1 MKRRVRK
8 KLYKNH
14 LYNLIYDVSLD
25 AIWRERLFNAPSG
38 ERFLVAEGDLPR
50 LSEELRNAVQQKSL
64 NFTVFNDGRTEDGFV
79 VFGFSCIEFPY
90 IIAYSTN
97 NPEVI

>member
-25 AIWRERLFNAPSG
+25 AIWRKQLFNAPVG
-38 ERFLVAEGDLPR
+38 KRFLVTEVVLPR
-50 LSEELRNAVQQKSL
+50 LSEELRNAVQQKGL
-64 NFTVFNDGRTEDGFV
+64 NFTVFNEGWTDDGFV